1 MKTYMIVTNDK
12 YELPVRAD
20 LVGAQQVADYLGLT
34 VNRVRKNICTG
45 IWNHR
50 QQYKAVVVGD
60 AEGSIEERRRAYNKR
75 YSMSHDRSEYYR
87 QYYRTKKERI
97 KNEQVQCG

>member
-50 QQYKAVVVGD
+50 QQYKAVVVGN

-87 QYYRTKKERI
+87 QYYKAKKERI